1 MIRSIKRRFL
11 RRPHKSKEISALVL
25 TLKSSGFLQSFVAF
39 SEYMKFN
46 SCIKLLINLILTFT
60 FHCWKQKKNVRNG
73 IILGSLLDEMMPS
86 SSQRLGLNSF
96 VNCRLW
102 DSNLDGEKFKRW
114 RLWRSSHKSVPKSRA
129 QLDSRTSG
137 LGPTASL
144 WWYRV
149 IANSK
154 RKCRTSH
161 VASIQRVLKKEIK
174 FEFQYFGSNKHRF
187 ASSPILH
194 SLSNSS
200 DGRLADLDDFLG

>member
-1 MIRSIKRRFL
+1 
-11 RRPHKSKEISALVL
+11 
-25 TLKSSGFLQSFVAF
+25 
-39 SEYMKFN
+39 MKT
-46 SCIKLLINLILTFT
+46 KNL
-60 FHCWKQKKNVRNG
+60 RNG
-73 IILGSLLDEMMPS
+73 IILGSLYDEMMPS

-144 WWYRV
+144 WSYRV

-161 VASIQRVLKKEIK
+161 VKVSYFRNTFLVSSIIPKNEQKQFNLRYHSNKVDFFCSFLGELKIPKKTFRNQPTFSKRTSSLKKGNQIW
-174 FEFQYFGSNKHRF
+174 
-187 ASSPILH
+187 I
-194 SLSNSS
+194 SLL
-200 DGRLADLDDFLG
+200 RI

>member
-1 MIRSIKRRFL
+1 
-11 RRPHKSKEISALVL
+11 
-25 TLKSSGFLQSFVAF
+25 
-39 SEYMKFN
+39 MKT
-46 SCIKLLINLILTFT
+46 KNL
-60 FHCWKQKKNVRNG
+60 RNG
-73 IILGSLLDEMMPS
+73 IILGSLYDEMMPS

-161 VASIQRVLKKEIK
+161 VKVALIQKILESFYVSNINIPNHYHEQKIWIGCLLFQTGNSNFLLRIVIWNIYVGDVKI
-174 FEFQYFGSNKHRF
+174 FQY
-187 ASSPILH
+187 L
-194 SLSNSS
+194 LT
-200 DGRLADLDDFLG
+200 

>member
-1 MIRSIKRRFL
+1 
-11 RRPHKSKEISALVL
+11 
-25 TLKSSGFLQSFVAF
+25 
-39 SEYMKFN
+39 
-46 SCIKLLINLILTFT
+46 
-60 FHCWKQKKNVRNG
+60 
-73 IILGSLLDEMMPS
+73 MMPS

-161 VASIQRVLKKEIK
+161 VASIQRVLKKRESNLHFFTLDLTNTDLHQVRFCILYRIHQMVSRI
-174 FEFQYFGSNKHRF
+174 FCNYEFTSFSRNWVRL
-187 ASSPILH
+187 SILMYC
-194 SLSNSS
+194 
-200 DGRLADLDDFLG
+200 

>member
-1 MIRSIKRRFL
+1 
-11 RRPHKSKEISALVL
+11 
-25 TLKSSGFLQSFVAF
+25 
-39 SEYMKFN
+39 MKT
-46 SCIKLLINLILTFT
+46 KNL
-60 FHCWKQKKNVRNG
+60 RNG
-73 IILGSLLDEMMPS
+73 IILGSLIDEMMPS

-144 WWYRV
+144 WSYRV

-161 VASIQRVLKKEIK
+161 VKVSYFRNTFLVSSIIPKNEQKQFNLRYHSNKIDFSLFIFWENWRYQKRHFEINLPLASVQVVLKKETK
-174 FEFQYFGSNKHRF
+174 FEFHYLGSN
-187 ASSPILH
+187 
-194 SLSNSS
+194 
-200 DGRLADLDDFLG
+200 

>member
-1 MIRSIKRRFL
+1 
-11 RRPHKSKEISALVL
+11 
-25 TLKSSGFLQSFVAF
+25 
-39 SEYMKFN
+39 
-46 SCIKLLINLILTFT
+46 
-60 FHCWKQKKNVRNG
+60 
-73 IILGSLLDEMMPS
+73 MMPS

-174 FEFQYFGSNKHRF
+174 FEFHYFGSNKHRF
-187 ASSPILH
+187 ASSPKTCILYRIH
-194 SLSNSS
+194 QMVSRIFCNNEFTNFSRNWVCLFI
-200 DGRLADLDDFLG
+200 RM